1 MVGSAALRSVASLA
15 QQPKVPVIG
24 MLFAG
29 NVPEFQIRVFWQGL
43 RELGYIEGQNI
54 RQEIRSAEG
63 DPLRLPEMAAVLVR
77 EQVDVIVPFNSDAAL
92 AIKHATGEIPI
103 VLLANGDPVGMG
115 LVASLARPGG
125 NITGT
130 SSMAAELAGKHVEF
144 LKEMCYR
151 TLNRIAALLNAADPF
166 SKPLVEHIRLAG
178 KALHIEI
185 VPFMVAA
192 GPELDAAFPAMV
204 DNKVEAVIV

>member
-1 MVGSAALRSVASLA
+1 PRRRDRQMRRREFIGCMVGSAALRSVASLA

-77 EQVDVIVPFNSDAAL
+77 EQVDVIVPFNS
-92 AIKHATGEIPI
+92 
-103 VLLANGDPVGMG
+103 
-115 LVASLARPGG
+115 
-125 NITGT
+125 
-130 SSMAAELAGKHVEF
+130 
-144 LKEMCYR
+144 
-151 TLNRIAALLNAADPF
+151 
-166 SKPLVEHIRLAG
+166 
-178 KALHIEI
+178 
-185 VPFMVAA
+185 
-192 GPELDAAFPAMV
+192 
-204 DNKVEAVIV
+204 